1 MVLIRAEIALISLW
15 FERYIAVYLG
25 VKLMLEVELMF

>member
-25 VKLMLEVELMF
+25 VINNWLLICI